1 MEDNQNT
8 QVNDVQENTDNKGG
22 QEQSNIDYAKLE
34 EMINK
39 GLQVKENG
47 ILKSYFSQLGLDEN
61 EVKEAIETYKTNKES
76 KAKEAEVN
84 ALKNNPEIAEL
95 KQQIETLKS
104 EAQREKLNNT
114 IQRQAFGM
122 GLSEK
127 AINAMLK
134 IQTFDL
140 DNGTISEDK
149 IKEGIENFLNEYD
162 VFKPTAKNGFKVS
175 VGADSEPIK
184 KESQEDAMRRAIG
197 LTQKK

>member
-1 MEDNQNT
+1 MEDQNLN
-8 QVNDVQENTDNKGG
+8 VNTEETKDGENKA
-22 QEQSNIDYAKLE
+22 EQTVIDYEKLE

-47 ILKSYFSQLGLDEN
+47 ILKSYFSQCGLSEDEA
-61 EVKEAIETYKTNKES
+61 KEAIEAYKKDKEN
-76 KAKEAEVN
+76 KAKEAEEEV
-84 ALKNNPEIAEL
+84 LKNNSEIAEL
-95 KQQIETLKS
+95 KKEIETLKS
-104 EAQREKLNNT
+104 AAQKEKINNA
-114 IQRQAFGM
+114 IQKQAFGM

-127 AINAMLK
+127 AVNAMLK

-140 DNGTISEDK
+140 DNGAISEDK

-184 KESQEDAMRRAIG
+184 KETQEDAMRRAIG

>member
-8 QVNDVQENTDNKGG
+8 QVNDVQETNNTENKT
-22 QEQSNIDYAKLE
+22 EQTVIDYGKLE
-34 EMINK
+34 EIMEK
-39 GLQVKENG
+39 GLKVKENG
-47 ILKSYFSQLGLDEN
+47 ILKSYFSQCGLSE
-61 EVKEAIETYKTNKES
+61 EEAKEAIEAYKKDKES
-76 KAKEAEVN
+76 KAKEAEEK
-84 ALKNNPEIAEL
+84 ALKSNPELAEL

-104 EAQREKLNNT
+104 EAQKEKLNNA

-140 DNGTISEDK
+140 DNGAISEDK

-184 KESQEDAMRRAIG
+184 KETQEDAMRRAIG

>member
-1 MEDNQNT
+1 MEENQNT
-8 QVNDVQENTDNKGG
+8 QVNGKQENVENKG
-22 QEQSNIDYAKLE
+22 EQSNIDYAKLE

-47 ILKSYFSQLGLDEN
+47 ILKSYFSQCGLSE
-61 EVKEAIETYKTNKES
+61 EEAKEAIETYKTNKES
-76 KAKEAEVN
+76 KAKEAEEQ
-84 ALKNNPEIAEL
+84 AMKNNPELAEL
-95 KQQIETLKS
+95 KKQIETLKS

-134 IQTFDL
+134 IQTFDME
-140 DNGTISEDK
+140 NGDISEEK

-162 VFKPTAKNGFKVS
+162 VFKPSAKNGFKVA
-175 VGADSEPIK
+175 VGADSEPVK
-184 KESQEDAMRRAIG
+184 KETEVDMMRKAIG